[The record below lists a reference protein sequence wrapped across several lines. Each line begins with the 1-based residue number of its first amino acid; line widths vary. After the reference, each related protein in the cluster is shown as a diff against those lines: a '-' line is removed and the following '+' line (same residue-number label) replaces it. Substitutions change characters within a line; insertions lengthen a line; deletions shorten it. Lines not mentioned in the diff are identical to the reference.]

1 MLEIDLE
8 IIMIYPGDI
17 LKGSL
22 NRVDRFQLDIDR
34 VRIEFLKAS
43 SEVLEGIQVQGLLLS

>member
-8 IIMIYPGDI
+8 IIMVDPGDI

-34 VRIEFLKAS
+34 VRIEFLYARF
-43 SEVLEGIQVQGLLLS
+43 EVHERLQVQGLLLS